1 VRYQS
6 LTKHLLGNVTGTS
19 SVIDKMDTALEA
31 SFFDVSKTATTTKNL
46 RLDHTAA
53 IDAFCNLLCF
63 VHAER
68 NVTDR
73 DGDFVRVE

>member
-1 VRYQS
+1 
-6 LTKHLLGNVTGTS
+6 
-19 SVIDKMDTALEA
+19 MEA
-31 SFFDVSKTATTTKNL
+31 SFLDVSKTATTTKNL

-53 IDAFCNLLCF
+53 IDALCNFLCF
-63 VHAER
+63 VHGEC